1 MLTSHTARTLT
12 LLLALSLVPAAGPA
26 TARDLSY
33 NFRIDVDDG
42 QRITSCSQIDMR
54 FGEEGDRDVVTVR
67 RDKSLVVPSPGSGP
81 LRVRPGIKGGIRV
94 QPSEDGGISALVC
107 LAAGSSS
114 ANDGD
119 AILDQVRIENAGGT
133 LSLSGPDRDWAG
145 YIVLSVPRD
154 LTLDLSALN
163 GPLTLR
169 DVTGRFTLRTTNGPI
184 SIAGTNGV
192 VVAEA
197 VNGPI
202 KFTGHAG
209 DVRLTALNG
218 PIKVTLDDPKWSG
231 KGLDASTQNGPVKL
245 DAPSSLQAGVLVQ
258 GSWHSPVK
266 VNGVK
271 SWPSVRS
278 NGAQSYRLGD
288 GPVIVRISTVNGPLE
303 FSGPRLSTGPVEI

>member
-1 MLTSHTARTLT
+1 M
-12 LLLALSLVPAAGPA
+12 
-26 TARDLSY
+26 
-33 NFRIDVDDG
+33 
-42 QRITSCSQIDMR
+42 
-54 FGEEGDRDVVTVR
+54 
-67 RDKSLVVPSPGSGP
+67 
-81 LRVRPGIKGGIRV
+81 
-94 QPSEDGGISALVC
+94 
-107 LAAGSSS
+107 
-114 ANDGD
+114 
-119 AILDQVRIENAGGT
+119 
-133 LSLSGPDRDWAG
+133 
-145 YIVLSVPRD
+145 
-154 LTLDLSALN
+154 
-163 GPLTLR
+163 
-169 DVTGRFTLRTTNGPI
+169 
-184 SIAGTNGV
+184 
-192 VVAEA
+192 VAEA

-303 FSGPRLSTGPVEI
+303 FRGPRVSTGPAEI